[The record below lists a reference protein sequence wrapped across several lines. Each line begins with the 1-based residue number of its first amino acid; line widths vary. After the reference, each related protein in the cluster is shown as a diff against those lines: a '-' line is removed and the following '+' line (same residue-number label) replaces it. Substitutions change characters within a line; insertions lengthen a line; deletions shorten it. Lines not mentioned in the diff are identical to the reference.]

1 MPKRKNYD
9 NAAVARLFAVQG
21 GLAGRSQ
28 LMALGVPASTI
39 RHRTRADGPWSRVL
53 RGVCADRGQ
62 WLRSATELGR
72 LWAALLFAGSDAVIT
87 GIAALRLH
95 GVHCVSHARY
105 GVGPTAPPSTA
116 PPPTPTSTAPTPT
129 ASASA
134 PVTPAPSPSAPLTPT
149 APTSTLPAPISS
161 TSLAPAPV
169 APAPATA
176 PAPTSAPTSPF
187 PTVPTI
193 KVLIPA
199 TRRHSSA
206 GFVLVSRTRR
216 LPEPVVIDGFRV
228 APVVRAAVDA
238 CLDTRDT
245 ELMRAIITELLRSGR
260 CTVQELRAELEAAQ
274 RHRSA
279 RMRAVLIDFTE
290 GISAR
295 AQAQCLRSLVRVA
308 APPPLWN
315 RRIIEQSTGRVARLP
330 GAFWLDRGVALE
342 VGSEH
347 DPAAQER
354 AAARRRWLAR
364 VLHVTVAQVT
374 PHQVRDCWE
383 DVWGELRGLLD
394 RPATYRLPPGYVLG

>member
-9 NAAVARLFAVQG
+9 NAAVAGLFAAQG

-105 GVGPTAPPSTA
+105 GVGPTAPPPT
-116 PPPTPTSTAPTPT
+116 PRGPTPTTSATAAAPTPIT
-129 ASASA
+129 SASS
-134 PVTPAPSPSAPLTPT
+134 TL
-149 APTSTLPAPISS
+149 APT
-161 TSLAPAPV
+161 
-169 APAPATA
+169 
-176 PAPTSAPTSPF
+176 

-206 GFVLVSRTRR
+206 GFVQVSRTRR
-216 LPEPVVIDGFRV
+216 LPEPVEIDGFRV

-245 ELMRAIITELLRSGR
+245 ELMRAIITELMRSGR
-260 CTVQELRAELEAAQ
+260 CTAQELRAELEAAQ

-279 RMRAVLIDFTE
+279 RMRALLIEFTD

-295 AQAQCLRSLVRVA
+295 VQAECLRSLVRVA

-330 GAFWLDRGVALE
+330 GAFWPDRGVALE
-342 VGSEH
+342 VGSEQ
-347 DPAAQER
+347 DSAAQER

>member
-21 GLAGRSQ
+21 GLASRSQ
-28 LMALGVPASTI
+28 LMALGVPPSTI

-105 GVGPTAPPSTA
+105 GVGPTAPPTTPIPSVSATPST
-116 PPPTPTSTAPTPT
+116 PVPTP
-129 ASASA
+129 
-134 PVTPAPSPSAPLTPT
+134 PV
-149 APTSTLPAPISS
+149 
-161 TSLAPAPV
+161 
-169 APAPATA
+169 
-176 PAPTSAPTSPF
+176 

-206 GFVLVSRTRR
+206 GFVRVSRTRR
-216 LPEPVVIDGFRV
+216 LPEPVQIDGFRV

-260 CTVQELRAELEAAQ
+260 CTAQELRAELASAQ

-279 RMRAVLIDFTE
+279 RMRALLIEFTE

-295 AQAQCLRSLVRVA
+295 TQAQCLRSLVSVA

-330 GAFWLDRGVALE
+330 GAFWPDRGVALE

-347 DPAAQER
+347 DPASQQH